1 MIGTIKTATRE
12 VTQTNTAKAVGSGS
26 LEVFATPM
34 MVALMEEAACLAIA
48 DMLEEGQTSVGTK
61 ISVEHTAA
69 SLVSQVVSA
78 TAVITNVDGRSV
90 EFELA
95 ASDKNGEIGKGT
107 HTRFIVNEDK
117 FISKLKEK

>member
-26 LEVFATPM
+26 LEVFATTM